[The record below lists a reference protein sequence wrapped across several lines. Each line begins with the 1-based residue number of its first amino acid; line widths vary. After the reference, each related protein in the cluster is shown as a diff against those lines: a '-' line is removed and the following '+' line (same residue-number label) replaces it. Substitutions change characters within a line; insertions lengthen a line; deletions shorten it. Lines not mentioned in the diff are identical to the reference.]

1 MRFLTFDAI
10 AVVAG
15 MLLQASLCVVLLRK
29 GLARLYPIFF
39 IYLLLNIAEDPLSL
53 TFNSYS
59 AGYRHFYFV
68 VTILDYI
75 LQLLI
80 VFEIGKNVLRP
91 SKRSLPFPIAPV
103 AVVGVLLCALVAA
116 SFSRQVQ
123 AVGTGDLIQLS
134 LRVSL
139 GLAVLKLL
147 LFAALAGFAQMLG
160 IGWKSHVLQ
169 LATGLAF
176 YAGVSLLIQI
186 SSSHVSVADAR
197 YMHHIDRL
205 MEIQTVA
212 YIGTLVFWT
221 WAFSRNEAPRKDF
234 TPQMQEVLVTIA
246 QSAKRTRLAV
256 TRSTDRR

>member
-15 MLLQASLCVVLLRK
+15 MLLQAWLCVVLLRK

-39 IYLLLNIAEDPLSL
+39 IYLLLNIAEDPFSL
-53 TFNSYS
+53 TLNSYS
-59 AGYRHFYFV
+59 AGYRQFYFV

-186 SSSHVSVADAR
+186 SSSHVSEADTS
-197 YMHHIDRL
+197 YIHHLDRL
-205 MEIQTVA
+205 MDIQTVA
-212 YIGTLVFWT
+212 FVGTLVFWT

>member
-1 MRFLTFDAI
+1 MRFLTFDAM
-10 AVVAG
+10 AVAAG
-15 MLLQASLCVVLLRK
+15 LLLHASLCVVLLRK
-29 GLARLYPIFF
+29 GLARVYPIFF
-39 IYLLLNIAEDPLSL
+39 IYLLLNIAEDPLTL
-53 TFNSYS
+53 ALNSYS
-59 AGYRHFYFV
+59 DYYRQYYFV
-68 VTILDYI
+68 ITILDYV

-91 SKRSLPFPIAPV
+91 SKRSLPFPVGPV
-103 AVVGVLLCALVAA
+103 AMIGILLCALIAA

-123 AVGTGDLIQLS
+123 TVGTGNLIQLS

-169 LATGLAF
+169 FATGLAF
-176 YAGVSLLIQI
+176 YAGVSLMIQI
-186 SSSHVSVADAR
+186 TSSHVSVSDAG
-197 YMHHIDRL
+197 YMLHIDRL

-212 YIGTLVFWT
+212 YIGTLAFWT

-256 TRSTDRR
+256 TRSTDHR